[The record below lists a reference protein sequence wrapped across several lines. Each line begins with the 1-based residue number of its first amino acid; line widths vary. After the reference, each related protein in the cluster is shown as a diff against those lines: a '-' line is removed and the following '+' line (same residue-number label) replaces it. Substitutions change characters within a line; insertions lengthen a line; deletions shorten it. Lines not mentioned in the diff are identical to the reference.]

1 MRALH
6 AGAALTVALALL
18 GCRGGAAQ
26 GPGGGAG
33 VDAHLTLYRD
43 GALVEERLEV
53 ALDDAGH
60 GSAPFTALGVED
72 GSLEVL
78 GVDRPLTSWSL
89 RGPRAG
95 DAVIAHVGATRV
107 PGTQLGTSGDGLAI
121 ATADGVLVVARAQV
135 EQAAPRLELTAGGRG
150 RVQIAVRYRT
160 AALTWSASYLL
171 LDDGRGHG
179 RLHGAL
185 QLTNATARQWNRATL
200 AVIDAPAPAFTRAAA
215 PRHVL
220 RVDSAAR
227 IGGGEQRLDLG
238 IATRALPLTTELS
251 YDPVGDEL
259 DGGTRA
265 NLDPTLGVQRW
276 TSRVAT
282 AISLDLGRLGD
293 RALPAG
299 AIQLFSQG
307 DGGVVT
313 WRGEGELLPPATDAE
328 RTLTIT
334 LDRSDDVT
342 ARRQRTMF
350 EVENERE
357 RLVEEF
363 KLTFTNRGDR
373 AHRVV
378 AREHLYRGK
387 CWSLVYYSTPEVA
400 KEGEQQVSL
409 RAEVPARGEVSI
421 VYRVAYKWSADE
433 CEP

>member
-1 MRALH
+1 MRRWILAS
-6 AGAALTVALALL
+6 VALALV
-18 GCRGGAAQ
+18 GCRHSAA
-26 GPGGGAG
+26 PGGGRAG
-33 VDAHLTLYRD
+33 VDAQLTLYRD

-53 ALDDAGH
+53 VLDDAGR
-60 GSAPFTALGVED
+60 GSVPFTVRGAID
-72 GSLEVL
+72 DSFEVL
-78 GVDRPLTSWSL
+78 GVDRPITSWSH
-89 RGPRAG
+89 RDPRPG
-95 DAVIAHVGATRV
+95 DPVVAHLGATRV
-107 PGTQLGTSGDGLAI
+107 TGTQLGSSADGIAI

-135 EQAAPRLELTAGGRG
+135 ELAAPRLEITTAGRG
-150 RVQIAVRYRT
+150 RVQLAVRYRT
-160 AALTWSASYLL
+160 SALTWRASYMLV
-171 LDDGRGHG
+171 DDGRGHG

-185 QLTNATARQWNRATL
+185 QLTNATDRQWDRAAL
-200 AVIDAPAPAFTRAAA
+200 AVIDAPLPAFTRLAA

-220 RVDSAAR
+220 RVAGAAR

-276 TSRVAT
+276 SSRVAT

-299 AIQLFSQG
+299 PIQLFSQG
-307 DGGVVT
+307 QGGAVT

-350 EVENERE
+350 EVENDRE

-363 KLTFTNRGDR
+363 KLTFANRGDR

-409 RAEVPARGEVSI
+409 RAVVPARGEVSI